1 MAIRFDELNRL
12 DGETYEEY
20 YDVMQIPE
28 SAKKARRD
36 LANALEEDFVYFL
49 DLLMLFEAMEIS
61 FETFRDAVVED
72 YTQTIDGIETS
83 PYFED
88 HISEFAKNLADT
100 KEMDFSVERARN
112 MAKNEANAVWN
123 DAEFWEAVMDGKKTK
138 IWHTMLDNRVR
149 ESHAEMEGLEIPIS
163 EPFDV
168 NGSRMMFPKDTSL
181 GASADE
187 VVGCR
192 CSLSYA

>member
-1 MAIRFDELNRL
+1 MVRFDELNQL
-12 DGETYEEY
+12 GGETYEEY
-20 YDVMQIPE
+20 YDVMAIPD
-28 SAKKARRD
+28 SAKKKRKE
-36 LANALEEDFVYFL
+36 LAEKLDDDFLYFL
-49 DLLMLFEAMEIS
+49 DLLMLFRAMEIS
-61 FETFRDAVVED
+61 YETFRDAVTEE
-72 YTQTIDGIETS
+72 YTQAIDGIETS

-88 HISEFAKNLADT
+88 HISEFAKNLADS
-100 KEMDFSVERARN
+100 KEDDYSVERAVN

-138 IWHTMLDNRVR
+138 IWRTMLDNRVR
-149 ESHAEMEGLEIPIS
+149 ETHAEMEGVELPIS

-181 GASADE
+181 GASAE
-187 VVGCR
+187 EIVGCR